1 MAAVALESPSA
12 NTRPTSRFTE
22 LLMRYSPLA
31 AAISLVVALTASTS
45 FGQAPAPVDPRVAQ
59 LLDTGRS
66 ALAAGDVNAA
76 TDRFEAALALAPG
89 SAPVLLALG
98 SLAREKGLQGQA
110 IHYFREVQEAEPGNL
125 AAIAGEGSA
134 MAEKGATAKAERQLA
149 KLKSMCGTNCAEATK
164 LSAAIARGRLPQVK
178 SAEATPAKTPPTPQ
192 VESN

>member
-1 MAAVALESPSA
+1 MAVAALESPPA
-12 NTRPTSRFTE
+12 DPRPTSRLTE

-45 FGQAPAPVDPRVAQ
+45 FGQAPAPVDPRVAD
-59 LLDTGRS
+59 LLATGRA
-66 ALAAGDVNAA
+66 ALAEGDVDGA

-98 SLAREKGLQGQA
+98 GLAREKGLHGQA

-125 AAIAGEGSA
+125 AAIAGEGAA

-149 KLKSMCGTNCAEATK
+149 KLKSMCGTNCDEATR
-164 LSAAIARGRLPQVK
+164 LSAVIARGPLPQVK
-178 SAEATPAKTPPTPQ
+178 SAEAAPAKTPPVPQ